1 MLTESLMPKTTINIE
16 TLLDREQV
24 LPLTSLMSKNITG
37 KTVMITGAGGSIGS
51 ELCRQII
58 PLKPRKLVLFELNE
72 FNLYRIHQEISLQL
86 KNLGLEIPLVA
97 ALGSVQ
103 NQQRTQSLMV
113 KHQVDNLYHAA
124 AYKHVPML
132 EEEQNIIEGLY
143 NNVFGTLA
151 LAKAAIQAQISHFTL
166 ISTDKAVQ
174 PINIMGASKRLAE
187 LIVQSLAQYQNTTLF
202 TAVRFGN
209 VLDSSGSAVPLFRQQ
224 IQQGGPVTVTHPDA
238 TRYFMSIPEAAQLVI
253 QANGM
258 SENGQLFVLDMG
270 KPIKVLTLVKRLI
283 QQFHPV
289 NTHQASPEIEII
301 FTGLRA
307 GEKLEEEP
315 LITDNAKRTVHPKIM
330 VLTEEPSP
338 WSETE
343 AYLNQLSQYCA
354 DTDLDGIRSLLSHFM
369 CPRAAGDCLKQ

>member
-1 MLTESLMPKTTINIE
+1 MPNTTLNIE

-37 KTVMITGAGGSIGS
+37 KNVMITGAGGSIGS

-58 PLKPRKLVLFELNE
+58 RLKPRKLVLFELNE
-72 FNLYRIHQEISLQL
+72 FNLYSIHHDISLQL
-86 KNLGLEIPLVA
+86 KNLGLDIPLIS

-103 NQQRTQSLMV
+103 HQQRAQSLMV

-151 LAKAAIQAQISHFTL
+151 LAKAAIEAKVSHFTL

-209 VLDSSGSAVPLFRQQ
+209 VLNSSGSALPLFKQQ
-224 IQQGGPVTVTHPDA
+224 ILQGGPVTVTHPDA

-270 KPIKVLTLVKRLI
+270 KPVKVLTLVERLI
-283 QQFHPV
+283 QQLHPV
-289 NTHQASPEIEII
+289 NAHHASPEIEII

-315 LITDNAKRTVHPKIM
+315 LITENTKRTVHPKIM
-330 VLTEEPSP
+330 VLEEKPSP
-338 WSETE
+338 WSELET
-343 AYLNQLSQYCA
+343 YLNQLNHYCA
-354 DTDLDGIRSLLSHFM
+354 ETNVESIRSLLRQFM
-369 CPRAAGDCLKQ
+369 CSQPLTDA